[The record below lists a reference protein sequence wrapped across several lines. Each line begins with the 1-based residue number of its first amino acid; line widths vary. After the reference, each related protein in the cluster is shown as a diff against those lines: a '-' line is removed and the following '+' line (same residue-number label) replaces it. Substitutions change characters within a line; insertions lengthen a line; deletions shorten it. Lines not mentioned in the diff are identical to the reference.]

1 MTNVHALS
9 IPAPRPLVAD
19 ARHAAPY
26 PVHLLGPLRAAV
38 EAAHR
43 ETRAPIAIA
52 AQSALAAASLA
63 VQGHANVET
72 LGGYRPLSIY
82 CVTIAGSGER
92 KSTVDRCLAGSLD
105 DFDCTVSE
113 PTVHGLFRI
122 LSRTPSAGLLSD
134 EGGSFIGGYA
144 MKPGQAQQTFAT
156 FNSLWDGKRIRLAR
170 AKEEKVLQ
178 GRRLAMHL
186 MVQPAVA
193 GKLLGDPL
201 AEGIG
206 FLPRCLIV
214 EPESTIG
221 TRSIVSF
228 PESQP
233 AAARWRER
241 LAELLSKE
249 LPIRDPE
256 TFELTPRRLPLSAEA
271 REALVV
277 AADEIERAQA
287 RGGKLESVQAF
298 ASKTAENACRIAGV
312 LAMWRDPEAS
322 EVGAEDMESGLGLAS
337 YYLDEAQ
344 RLLGRS
350 AVDADLRMAD
360 ELRIWLQSRPS
371 KTFITADVQQLAPRR
386 EMRKRPAA
394 DRLLSILEEHGWV
407 RRLPA
412 GALVD
417 GIPRKTAWT
426 LC

>member
-26 PVHLLGPLRAAV
+26 PAHLLGPLRAAV

-43 ETRAPIAIA
+43 ETQAPIAIA

-72 LGGYRPLSIY
+72 LSSYRPLSLY
-82 CVTIAGSGER
+82 CITIAGSGER
-92 KSTVDRCLAGSLD
+92 KSTVDRCLAGNVD

-113 PTVHGLFRI
+113 PTVHGLFRL

-134 EGGSFIGGYA
+134 EGGSFLGGYA
-144 MKPGQAQQTFAT
+144 MQPGQAQQTFAT

-170 AKEEKVLQ
+170 AKGEMILP

-186 MVQPAVA
+186 MLQLAVA
-193 GKLLGDPL
+193 GKLLGDPM

-221 TRSIVSF
+221 TRRITGF
-228 PESQP
+228 PEPQP
-233 AAARWRER
+233 AAERSRER
-241 LAELLSKE
+241 LAELLSRE

-256 TFELTPRRLPLSAEA
+256 TFELAPRCLPLSIEA
-271 REALVV
+271 REALVA

-287 RGGKLESVQAF
+287 PGGKFEIVQAF

-312 LAMWRDPEAS
+312 LTMWRDPNAA
-322 EVGAEDMESGLGLAS
+322 EVEAEDMENGLGLAS

-344 RLLGRS
+344 RLMGRS
-350 AVDADLRMAD
+350 AVDADLRLAD
-360 ELRIWLQSRPS
+360 ELRIWLQSRPGR
-371 KTFITADVQQLAPRR
+371 TFLTADVQQSAPRR
-386 EMRKRPAA
+386 EMRKRPVA

>member
-26 PVHLLGPLRAAV
+26 PTHLLGPLRAAV

-43 ETRAPIAIA
+43 ETQAPIAIA

-72 LGGYRPLSIY
+72 LGGYRPLSLY
-82 CVTIAGSGER
+82 CITIAGSGER

-105 DFDCTVSE
+105 DFDCTVSD

-134 EGGSFIGGYA
+134 EAGSFLGSYA
-144 MKPGQAQQTFAT
+144 MKPSQAQQTFGT

-170 AKEEKVLQ
+170 AKEETVLH
-178 GRRLAMHL
+178 GRRMALHL
-186 MVQPAVA
+186 MMQPAVA
-193 GKLLGDPL
+193 EKLIGDPM

-221 TRSIVSF
+221 TRRITTF

-233 AAARWRER
+233 PAERSRER
-241 LAELLSKE
+241 LVELLSKE
-249 LPIRDPE
+249 LPIREPE
-256 TFELTPRRLPLSAEA
+256 TFELAPRRLPLSIEA
-271 REALVV
+271 REALVT
-277 AADEIERAQA
+277 AADEIERDQA
-287 RGGKLESVQAF
+287 RGNKLESVRAF

-312 LAMWRDPEAS
+312 LAMWRDPNADKVE
-322 EVGAEDMESGLGLAS
+322 AEDMESGLGLAS

-344 RLLGRS
+344 RLMGRS
-350 AVDADLRMAD
+350 ALDADLRMAD
-360 ELRIWLQSRPS
+360 ELRIWLQSRPNR
-371 KTFITADVQQLAPRR
+371 TFLTADVQQCAPRR
-386 EMRKRPAA
+386 DMLKRPVA
-394 DRLLSILEEHGWV
+394 DRLLSTLEEHGWI
-407 RRLPA
+407 RRLPT

-417 GIPRKTAWT
+417 GAPRKAAWT